1 VLVVLEYGVN
11 VVGPN
16 EVQRDAYLELE
27 EDLVA

>member
-11 VVGPN
+11 VVGSN
-16 EVQRDAYLELE
+16 EVQRDAFLELE